1 MIGLPKR
8 ALSPVPI
15 EHRSQQRFNI
25 SLNSSNKLPN
35 TKNRN
40 THRRRRRKDQ
50 SSSVKR
56 SYSVGK
62 LKLDN
67 KPVHGIPN
75 LQQYVAPSMRTTLNQ
90 VPNHYVQQIPDS
102 ILGRRAKARTETL
115 KREKI
120 ALRAL
125 SKHAGL
131 GLTKIRFRSDRV
143 SGEIALTQIAT
154 KWQDTSS
161 NSNTLRR
168 STTNNY
174 NETSASNN
182 PETTRSLQ
190 PVSSSTASIIGMEI
204 PATSSLLP
212 TPKEI
217 EKCLQA
223 LEMLPSHLAVVVPTL
238 RLALYSNNYA
248 GIAAADENE
257 TDNRNNTNINM
268 NMNSTNETI
277 TLDTLPY
284 YAVSAGLETTNR
296 YLLDDIELIKQELNN
311 VKIDRN
317 DQRKLLQKSNFKNN
331 ELREKINNREADN
344 DKLKKMLVNM
354 REIASDHLEDNNNT
368 TKRYVE
374 LDIQHS
380 ALRTKHK
387 SSSEQ
392 LFDLREVYSSVSNE
406 LSHALRTCGQNNV
419 AIKSMTKKIDETNKT
434 LAEHAN
440 LKAQYEQMAL
450 EFENVKEE
458 LEMAKDDLKRYTN
471 KKAKKALQQMGLIKG
486 VPVDV

>member
-1 MIGLPKR
+1 M
-8 ALSPVPI
+8 
-15 EHRSQQRFNI
+15 
-25 SLNSSNKLPN
+25 
-35 TKNRN
+35 
-40 THRRRRRKDQ
+40 
-50 SSSVKR
+50 
-56 SYSVGK
+56 
-62 LKLDN
+62 
-67 KPVHGIPN
+67 
-75 LQQYVAPSMRTTLNQ
+75 
-90 VPNHYVQQIPDS
+90 
-102 ILGRRAKARTETL
+102 
-115 KREKI
+115 
-120 ALRAL
+120 
-125 SKHAGL
+125 
-131 GLTKIRFRSDRV
+131 
-143 SGEIALTQIAT
+143 TQIAT

-168 STTNNY
+168 STTTNY

-257 TDNRNNTNINM
+257 TDNRNNT

>member
-168 STTNNY
+168 STTTNY

-204 PATSSLLP
+204 PATSSL
-212 TPKEI
+212 
-217 EKCLQA
+217 
-223 LEMLPSHLAVVVPTL
+223 
-238 RLALYSNNYA
+238 
-248 GIAAADENE
+248 
-257 TDNRNNTNINM
+257 
-268 NMNSTNETI
+268 
-277 TLDTLPY
+277 
-284 YAVSAGLETTNR
+284 
-296 YLLDDIELIKQELNN
+296 
-311 VKIDRN
+311 
-317 DQRKLLQKSNFKNN
+317 
-331 ELREKINNREADN
+331 
-344 DKLKKMLVNM
+344 
-354 REIASDHLEDNNNT
+354 
-368 TKRYVE
+368 
-374 LDIQHS
+374 
-380 ALRTKHK
+380 
-387 SSSEQ
+387 
-392 LFDLREVYSSVSNE
+392 
-406 LSHALRTCGQNNV
+406 
-419 AIKSMTKKIDETNKT
+419 
-434 LAEHAN
+434 
-440 LKAQYEQMAL
+440 
-450 EFENVKEE
+450 
-458 LEMAKDDLKRYTN
+458 
-471 KKAKKALQQMGLIKG
+471 
-486 VPVDV
+486 